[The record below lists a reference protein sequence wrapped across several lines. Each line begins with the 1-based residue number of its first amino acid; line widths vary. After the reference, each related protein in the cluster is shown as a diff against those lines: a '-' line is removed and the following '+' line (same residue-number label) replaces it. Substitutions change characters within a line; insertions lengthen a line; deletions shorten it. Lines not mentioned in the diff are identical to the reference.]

1 MCTFEILAVKVIFDF
16 YLKVPKI
23 GMVRIKRL
31 ELPRLSA
38 PDPKSDTSIL
48 YGFISCYILS
58 YFRGFYKI
66 YMV

>member
-38 PDPKSDTSIL
+38 PDPKSGVSTN
-48 YGFISCYILS
+48 FTISAHNSSKVCEAEAPS
-58 YFRGFYKI
+58 
-66 YMV
+66 